1 MLVKKMRENEKE
13 KQRNRETEKE
23 ELRFHFLPACI
34 PRDPVVYLARFS
46 VFDWIFVSRGDLKI
60 ENILGDRGKPE
71 SVCGYSSI

>member
-1 MLVKKMRENEKE
+1 MERKTE
-13 KQRNRETEKE
+13 KQRKKSS
-23 ELRFHFLPACI
+23 RFHFLPACI